1 MSGTALPRESF
12 HERLAAHAGLPFVDL
27 AASPG
32 LLDARAARLLSSGA
46 SRSLGVLPIAF
57 AGERLVVATARPGEG
72 RSLEVVR
79 TMTGRELEVVVATP
93 EAIEEARR
101 AVFGASGPLQLVLGG
116 RRDEP
121 APEPVSDADE
131 EQRLRRLAEH
141 ARLDFVDLEPG
152 SSGDAV
158 NALVAQLLS
167 GGHCRR
173 FGP

>member
-1 MSGTALPRESF
+1 MSATALPRESF

-32 LLDARAARLLSSGA
+32 LLDPRAARLLSSGA
-46 SRSLGVLPIAF
+46 SRSLGLLPVAF
-57 AGERLVVATARPGEG
+57 EGERLVVATARPGEE

-79 TMTGRELEVVVATP
+79 TMTGRELAVVVATP

-101 AVFGASGPLQLVLGG
+101 AVFGAAGPLQLVIDG

-121 APEPVSDADE
+121 AAEPVPNGDE

-141 ARLDFVDLEPG
+141 AGLDY
-152 SSGDAV
+152 
-158 NALVAQLLS
+158 
-167 GGHCRR
+167 
-173 FGP
+173 